1 MSLPA
6 YPDKVDAPLSAMA
19 FDFGTHRIG
28 VAFGQSVTGT
38 AQALPVI
45 RARDGIPDWPTLQ
58 ALVEEWQPDVLV
70 IGMPWNMDDS
80 ESDLLRRARKFA
92 NRLHGRVHKPCFG
105 IDERLTSF
113 EARGLLMRGQTS
125 GAVDS
130 VAAQL
135 LLESWFAGLPSA
147 A

>member
-1 MSLPA
+1 MTLPA
-6 YPDKVDAPLSAMA
+6 YPDKIDAPLTAMA
-19 FDFGTHRIG
+19 FDYGTHRIG
-28 VAFGQSVTGT
+28 VAYGQSITGT
-38 AQALPVI
+38 AKALPVI
-45 RARDGIPDWPTLQ
+45 KARDGIPDWSTLQ
-58 ALVEEWQPDVLV
+58 ALVAEWQPDVLV

-92 NRLHGRVHKPCFG
+92 NRLHGRIHKPCFG

-113 EARGLLMRGQTS
+113 EARGYLMRGQAD

-135 LLESWFAGLPSA
+135 LLESWFAGLPSTA
-147 A
+147 